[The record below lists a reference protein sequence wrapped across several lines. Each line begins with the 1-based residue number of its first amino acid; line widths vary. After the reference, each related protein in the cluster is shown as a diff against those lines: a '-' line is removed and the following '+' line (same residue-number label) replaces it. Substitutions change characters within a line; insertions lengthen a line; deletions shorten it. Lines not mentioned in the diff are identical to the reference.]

1 MVQTKTYLD
10 FITVDGG
17 EGGTGAAPP
26 EYSDHVG
33 MPLRDAVAFV
43 YDCLNGFGIKN
54 EIKIIAS
61 GKVISGF
68 DIIRMLSL
76 GADLCNSARGMMFA
90 LGCIQALEC
99 HANTCPTGVA
109 TQDPKL
115 TKGLVPEEKSIRVT
129 RYHVETIKSA
139 LELMASA
146 GLNHPDDVSRDI
158 VSTRVERNVVET
170 YAQTFPELETG
181 CLLNENTVPK
191 EFLYFW
197 KKASVEKF

>member
-1 MVQTKTYLD
+1 
-10 FITVDGG
+10 
-17 EGGTGAAPP
+17 
-26 EYSDHVG
+26 
-33 MPLRDAVAFV
+33 MPLRDAIAFV
-43 YDCLNGFGIKN
+43 YDCLNGFGIK
-54 EIKIIAS
+54 EQIKIIAS

-68 DIIRMLSL
+68 DIIRCLSL

-109 TQDPKL
+109 TQNPDL
-115 TKGLVPEEKSIRVT
+115 TKGLVPQEKSVRVANFQ
-129 RYHVETIKSA
+129 HETVKNA
-139 LELMASA
+139 MELMASA
-146 GLNHPDDVSRDI
+146 GLKHPDDVTRDV

-170 YAQTFPELETG
+170 FAQTFLELETG

-197 KKASVEKF
+197 KKANSEKF